1 MLGKGLVNFIQNNK
15 LEEIEIQ
22 TEWVDCLVFSVF
34 LDKEHLKEIEYS
46 WNFSEDDTVR
56 YIEWD
61 SDEENLDAI
70 EDKYITFEE
79 ALKLRGLAE

>member
-1 MLGKGLVNFIQNNK
+1 MLGIGLVNFIQNNK
-15 LEEIEIQ
+15 LEEIEVQ

-34 LDKEHLKEIEYS
+34 LDEEHLKEIEYS
-46 WNFSEDDTVR
+46 WNFKEDDTVR

-79 ALKLRGLAE
+79 ALKLRGLAD